1 MLLFDIRPTECDA
14 VSHRRDGLLYT
25 SVRERREFDFTM
37 KKKKK
42 NQKKKK
48 PYTLA
53 VSLPPFTAA
62 ESERHLLLSSSLSLS
77 SA

>member
-25 SVRERREFDFTM
+25 SVRERREFYFTM
-37 KKKKK
+37 KKKK
-42 NQKKKK
+42 NQKKK

>member
-1 MLLFDIRPTECDA
+1 
-14 VSHRRDGLLYT
+14 
-25 SVRERREFDFTM
+25 M
-37 KKKKK
+37 KKKI
-42 NQKKKK
+42 QKKKK